1 LKSIWLILVGHEI
14 VADRYWRHLERRPN
28 NSRSGR
34 QRAAKANHGARRE
47 VLRSESEGW
56 RQCGNLKIPVGD
68 QRYRHTSA
76 SAIAPNRRHAACK
89 WAKALPGGE
98 ELSAICLGSHW
109 EITEPPPPKIHPV
122 LADPSCRVSTRS
134 QSPDRR
140 MIAPWPAGYNA
151 PVDSVPMK
159 AYVCPRAAV
168 GYSRCRENSDPIRSA
183 PEFPKCWCGC
193 SLLRVRLA
201 TAAVRFPSKTMP
213 PAHRRQAHPKG
224 LGPRRRRAR
233 LREGGS
239 GAHRQRAHANRMAWA
254 CWAGCDTG

>member
-1 LKSIWLILVGHEI
+1 MKLSPTGTGVTSNGGQIIQEV
-14 VADRYWRHLERRPN
+14 VASAQRRRIMELGARCWRRGAVRHLLGLPLGDYRTAPPQN
-28 NSRSGR
+28 PPCVGRSKLSCVD
-34 QRAAKANHGARRE
+34 ALSE
-47 VLRSESEGW
+47 PRS
-56 RQCGNLKIPVGD
+56 PYV
-68 QRYRHTSA
+68 
-76 SAIAPNRRHAACK
+76 
-89 WAKALPGGE
+89 
-98 ELSAICLGSHW
+98 
-109 EITEPPPPKIHPV
+109 
-122 LADPSCRVSTRS
+122 
-134 QSPDRR
+134 
-140 MIAPWPAGYNA
+140 IAPWPAGYNA

-233 LREGGS
+233 PREGGS